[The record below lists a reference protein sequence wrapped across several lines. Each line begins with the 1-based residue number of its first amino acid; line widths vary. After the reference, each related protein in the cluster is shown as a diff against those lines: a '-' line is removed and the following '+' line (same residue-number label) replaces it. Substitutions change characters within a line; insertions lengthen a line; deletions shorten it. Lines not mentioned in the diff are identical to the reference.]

1 MRTLRGLMG
10 SDVVII
16 GAGSTG
22 SSAAYNLAKRGY
34 RVTVIDKRGIGQG
47 MTAYSSGIVRA
58 FYSVREVAEM
68 ALYSLR
74 FFQEFNKEFGYNAF
88 TRTGLLVVAGDY
100 LRRNVEMLRELGV
113 DIELIDHEKARELI
127 DMETNQGELI
137 AWENDA
143 GYADTTMVS
152 NAFAARAKELGASF
166 IIDEARLSI
175 GNGEPKVI
183 TSSHGELRGDKY
195 VVAVGVWANK
205 VLPMELPIS
214 IIAEK
219 TIRVKTDKDIPI
231 IFDTINN
238 FYLRPE
244 GTSSALLGDLD
255 PGSNIVNDADSFNP
269 LDRPGMDEALKY
281 MESAAK
287 RIKWALNIGFIDG
300 WGGLYDVTP
309 DWMPILDEPI
319 KNVVTCVGL
328 SGHGFKL
335 SPALGIMIAETIEY
349 GRPRSFADI
358 FRLSRFKELINIR
371 SKYAQGILG

>member
-1 MRTLRGLMG
+1 MG
-10 SDVVII
+10 SDVIII

-22 SSAAYNLAKRGY
+22 SSAAYNLARRGY
-34 RVTVIDKRGIGQG
+34 KVTVIDKRGIGQG

-74 FFQEFNKEFGYNAF
+74 FFQEFNKEFGDNAF
-88 TRTGLLVVAGDY
+88 TRTGLLVIADNY
-100 LRRNVEMLRELGV
+100 LKRNVEMLRELGV
-113 DIELIDHEKARELI
+113 DIELMDHEKAKELI
-127 DMETNQGELI
+127 DAEIREGELI

-143 GYADTTMVS
+143 GYADTTMVA

-166 IIDEARLSI
+166 IIDEAHLSI
-175 GNGEPKVI
+175 VNDEPRII

-219 TIRVKTDKDIPI
+219 TIRVKTDRGMPI

-244 GTSSALLGDLD
+244 GSSSALLGDLD
-255 PGSNIVNDADSFNP
+255 PGLNIMNDADSFNP
-269 LDRPGMDEALKY
+269 LDRPGMNEALKY
-281 MESAAK
+281 MESAAR
-287 RIKWALNIGFIDG
+287 RIKWALNMGFMDG

-319 KNVVTCVGL
+319 RNVIACVGL

-358 FRLSRFKELINIR
+358 FRLSRFRELSSIR
-371 SKYAQGILG
+371 SRYAQGILG